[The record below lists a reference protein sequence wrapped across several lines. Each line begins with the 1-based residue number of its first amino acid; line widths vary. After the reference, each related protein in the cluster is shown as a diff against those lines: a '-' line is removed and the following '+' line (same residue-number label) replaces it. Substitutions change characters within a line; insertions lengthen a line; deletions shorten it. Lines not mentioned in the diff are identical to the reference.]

1 MTRVKGGVTTR
12 RRHKKVLKA
21 TKGYKG
27 LRSKLYRWAKNAHAK
42 AGQNAYIGRKLRKR
56 DMRRLWITR
65 INAACR
71 SEGVNYSRFTHGLLK
86 AKVIV
91 DRKHLA
97 DLAVNNPEIFKKV
110 VETAKSE
117 LKS

>member
-1 MTRVKGGVTTR
+1 MTRVKTGVVTR
-12 RRHKKVLKA
+12 RRHKKVLSA

-27 LRSKLYRWAKNAHAK
+27 LRSKLFRWAKSARAK

-65 INAACR
+65 INAGCR
-71 SEGVNYSRFTHGLLK
+71 DLGINYSRLTHGLLK

-91 DRKHLA
+91 DRKHLS
-97 DLAVNNPEIFKKV
+97 DLAINNPEIFKQV
-110 VETAKSE
+110 VDLAKAE
-117 LKS
+117 LN

>member
-1 MTRVKGGVTTR
+1 MRVKGGSTTR
-12 RRHKKVLKA
+12 RRHKKVIKS

-27 LRSKLYRWAKNAHAK
+27 LRSKLFRWAKSAQAK
-42 AGQNAYIGRKLRKR
+42 AGQNAYVGRKRRKR

-71 SEGVNYSRFTHGLLK
+71 QEGLNYSRFTHGLLK

-97 DLAVNNPEIFKKV
+97 DLAVNNPAIFKQV
-110 VETAKSE
+110 VEMAKSE
-117 LKS
+117 A

>member
-1 MTRVKGGVTTR
+1 MRVKGSNTTHK
-12 RRHKKVLKA
+12 RHRKVIKA

-27 LRSKLYRWAKNAHAK
+27 LRSKLYRWAESARAK
-42 AGQNAYIGRKLRKR
+42 AGQNAYIGRKRRKR

-71 SEGVNYSRFTHGLLK
+71 QEGVSYSRLTHGLLK

-97 DLAVNNPEIFKKV
+97 DLAVNNPAIFKHV
-110 VETAKSE
+110 VSIAKAE
-117 LKS
+117 LQ